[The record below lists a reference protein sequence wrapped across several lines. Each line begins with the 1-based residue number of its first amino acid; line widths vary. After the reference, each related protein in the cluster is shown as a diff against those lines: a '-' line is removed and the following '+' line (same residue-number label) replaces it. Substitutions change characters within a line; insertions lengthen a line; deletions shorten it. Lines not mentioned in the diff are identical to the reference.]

1 MTSEIIL
8 SPGEGKK
15 IPYLGGEI
23 TLKVS
28 GKDTGGLLSVD
39 EFTVLGGRGGGGP
52 PPHVHYAHDET
63 LFVLEGE
70 LCFRIGERDIVA
82 PAGAFAYVPR
92 GVAHTFSNAG
102 ETPAKLLGVFTPGG
116 YEMCYE
122 EIAQTFPAGAPVD
135 PEELV
140 LIMKKYD
147 TEPSGTAIILFA
159 DIADSTALTELM
171 GDAQFRTKTRELDT
185 ALRSIIRE
193 CAGAPVEGRLVGDG
207 LMAIFASAQ
216 AAIEAALRCSEAA
229 SRSGLSL
236 HLGLHAGDVIRE
248 ANNVY
253 GGAVNIAAR
262 VAGVSE
268 AGEILV
274 SDTVRGL
281 ARTSA
286 AVTFEDRGEHALKG
300 VADAQRLWTVRGEQR
315 SET

>member
-8 SPGEGKK
+8 SPGDGKK

-28 GKDTGGLLSVD
+28 GKDSGGLLSVD
-39 EFTVLGGRGGGGP
+39 EFTVLGGGGGP

-116 YEMCYE
+116 YERCYE
-122 EIAQTFPAGAPVD
+122 EIAQTFPAGSPAD

-147 TEPSGTAIILFA
+147 TEPAGTAIILFA
-159 DIADSTALTELM
+159 DIADSTALTERM
-171 GDAQFRTKTRELDT
+171 GDAQFRRKTRELDT

-193 CAGAPVEGRLVGDG
+193 RAGTPIEGRLVGDG
-207 LMAIFASAQ
+207 LMAVFVSAQ
-216 AAIEAALRCSEAA
+216 AAIETALRCRLAGDDT
-229 SRSGLSL
+229 GLRL

-262 VAGVSE
+262 VAGASGP
-268 AGEILV
+268 GEVLV

-286 AVTFEDRGEHALKG
+286 TASFEDRGEHVLKG
-300 VADAQRLWTVRGEQR
+300 VTDPQRLWAVREHR
-315 SET
+315 TS